1 MELSLKEAAA
11 ALGIS
16 LSTARRWIK
25 TGRLR
30 AAIREGPY
38 GPEYIVTPEELE
50 RARQENPAPVTLI
63 LPPDPKDQQGI
74 TVPRE
79 WLAQAMRQ
87 ALEEAL
93 ANTLAQMTRDMEDT
107 LATLVKG
114 MEETLSKQW
123 AGVEEGLKEEL
134 GELRQELAATREL
147 LDKQEEDRRRAE
159 AERDRLLEERDRRLV
174 EEMRRVL
181 QERRRPWWK
190 FW

>member
-1 MELSLKEAAA
+1 MELSLKEAAE

-16 LSTARRWIK
+16 LTTARRWVK

-30 AAIREGPY
+30 ATIREGPY
-38 GPEYIVTPEELE
+38 GPEYVVTQEEVA
-50 RARQENPAPVTLI
+50 RARRKNPTPVTVVV
-63 LPPDPKDQQGI
+63 PEPKEEQGI

-93 ANTLAQMTRDMEDT
+93 ANTLIQMTRGMEDT

-114 MEETLSKQW
+114 VEETLSKQW
-123 AGVEEGLKEEL
+123 TGVEQGLKRELEEL
-134 GELRQELAATREL
+134 RAELAATRKL
-147 LDKQEEDRRRAE
+147 LDKQEEERRKAE
-159 AERDRLLEERDRRLV
+159 AERDRLLEERDRHLV
-174 EEMRRVL
+174 EEMRQML
-181 QERRRPWWK
+181 QERKKPWWK